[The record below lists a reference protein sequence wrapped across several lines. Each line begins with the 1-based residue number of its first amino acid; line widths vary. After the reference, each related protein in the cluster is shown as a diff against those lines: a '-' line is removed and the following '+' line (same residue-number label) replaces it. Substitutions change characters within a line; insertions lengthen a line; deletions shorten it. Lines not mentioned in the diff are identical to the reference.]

1 MKEELQS
8 YEKKKKKKQTTELI
22 RSKLQPTKERVEKN
36 SVDMGER
43 AKSLEFTQDQLDE
56 ELGNVKEEIEKL
68 YPNIKCVEHD
78 LLNPD

>member
-1 MKEELQS
+1 M
-8 YEKKKKKKQTTELI
+8 KKKQNKQTTELI

>member
-1 MKEELQS
+1 M
-8 YEKKKKKKQTTELI
+8 KKKKNKQTTELI